1 MLSKDE
7 FIVLKEEGDKTDGD
21 VLEEVVQ
28 AESFIW
34 KDPLEMAHNIQSA
47 KNKILE
53 ADPNLERSGTH
64 QGTEKMLTLVSME
77 WR

>member
-1 MLSKDE
+1 MQPEVLSKDE

-34 KDPLEMAHNIQSA
+34 KDPLMS
-47 KNKILE
+47 
-53 ADPNLERSGTH
+53 PTPF
-64 QGTEKMLTLVSME
+64 
-77 WR
+77 